1 MGLAIWGDYR
11 FYEEYG
17 VVASRTSNMFDSVFT
32 DSSIILLGSGVV
44 AGLVLLIYKL
54 MKARNRKEWIS
65 DYLKFIWVRLG
76 FSKKDK

>member
-1 MGLAIWGDYR
+1 
-11 FYEEYG
+11 
-17 VVASRTSNMFDSVFT
+17 MFDSVFT